1 MYGILK
7 ANTNK
12 SPWII
17 AHRGFRAKYPENTL
31 IAFQAALDAGVTMI
45 ELDVTLTR
53 DGKLVVMH
61 DDTLDRTT
69 NGHGPVNGYSLKEVK
84 KLDAGSWFNPIFAS
98 QRVPELE
105 EVLELANDRVLI
117 NIEIKPHTAAARL
130 PSKTIEKQVVGLI
143 NRKKIRD
150 VVLISS
156 FDKNILEKIASLEN
170 PPALALIS
178 RDPADNATL
187 ALCKRLKI
195 FSWHPSPLILTSEQV
210 EAMHAEGLK
219 VFPYNVDT
227 PEQFKQMFDMQV
239 DGLISNDPLL
249 VIDWL
254 KHYRAA

>member
-1 MYGILK
+1 MLK

-45 ELDVTLTR
+45 ELDVTHTR

-61 DDTLDRTT
+61 DNTLDRTT
-69 NGHGPVNGYSLKEVK
+69 NGHGPVIDYSLKEVQ
-84 KLDAGSWFNPIFAS
+84 KLDAGSWFDPIFAS
-98 QRVPELE
+98 QHVPELE
-105 EVLELANDRVLI
+105 EVLDLINGKVLI
-117 NIEIKPHTAAARL
+117 NIEIKPHTDAVRN
-130 PSKTIEKQVVGLI
+130 PSNSIERQVVELI
-143 NRKKIRD
+143 NRRKIQD
-150 VVLISS
+150 KVLISS
-156 FDKNILEKIASLEN
+156 FGKNILEKIASLEN

-178 RDPADNATL
+178 RDPADRSTL

-195 FSWHPSPLILTSEQV
+195 FSWHPSPLILTAEQV

-239 DGLISNDPLL
+239 DGLISNDPVL
-249 VIDWL
+249 VMDWL
-254 KHYRAA
+254 KHNRAA

>member
-1 MYGILK
+1 MFK
-7 ANTNK
+7 ADK
-12 SPWII
+12 IKPPWII

-45 ELDVTLTR
+45 ELDVTHTR

-61 DDTLDRTT
+61 DNTLDRTT
-69 NGHGPVNGYSLKEVK
+69 SGCGPVIEYSLKEVK
-84 KLDAGSWFNPIFAS
+84 KLDAGSWFNPIFAG
-98 QRVPELE
+98 QHVPELE
-105 EVLELANDRVLI
+105 EVLDLINGKVLV
-117 NIEIKPHTAAARL
+117 NIEIKPHTDAACH
-130 PSKTIEKQVVGLI
+130 PSRAIERQVVELI
-143 NRKKIRD
+143 KRKKIQD

-156 FDKNILEKIASLEN
+156 FDRNILEKIASLKN

-178 RDPADNATL
+178 RDPADSSTL
-187 ALCKRLKI
+187 AFCKRLKI
-195 FSWHPSPLILTSEQV
+195 FSWHPSPVILTSDQV

-227 PEQFKQMFDMQV
+227 PQQFKQMFDMQV

-254 KHYRAA
+254 KRNRAV

>member
-1 MYGILK
+1 MPGLLK
-7 ANTNK
+7 ASTSK

-45 ELDVTLTR
+45 ELDVTHTR

-61 DDTLDRTT
+61 DNTLDRTT
-69 NGHGPVNGYSLKEVK
+69 NGRGPIIEYSLKEVK
-84 KLDAGSWFNPIFAS
+84 KLDAGSWFNPIFAN
-98 QRVPELE
+98 QHVPQLE
-105 EVLELANDRVLI
+105 EVLDLINGRVLI
-117 NIEIKPHTAAARL
+117 NIEIKPHTDAVPN
-130 PSKTIEKQVVGLI
+130 PSNSIERQVVELI
-143 NRKKIRD
+143 NRRKIQD
-150 VVLISS
+150 KVLISS
-156 FDKNILEKIASLEN
+156 FGKNILEKIASLES

-178 RDPADNATL
+178 RDPADSSTL
-187 ALCKRLKI
+187 AFCRRLKI
-195 FSWHPSPLILTSEQV
+195 FSWHPSPVILTSNQV

-227 PEQFKQMFDMQV
+227 PEQFKQMFDMHV

-254 KHYRAA
+254 KHHRAA

>member
-1 MYGILK
+1 MPGLLK
-7 ANTNK
+7 ANKCK

-31 IAFQAALDAGVTMI
+31 IAFQAALNAGVTMI
-45 ELDVTLTR
+45 ELDVTHTR
-53 DGKLVVMH
+53 DGELVVMH
-61 DDTLDRTT
+61 DNTLDRTT
-69 NGHGPVNGYSLKEVK
+69 NGCGPVIDYSLKEVK

-98 QRVPELE
+98 QHVPELG
-105 EVLELANDRVLI
+105 EVLDLINGKVLV
-117 NIEIKPHTAAARL
+117 NIEIKPHTDAVRY
-130 PSKTIEKQVVGLI
+130 PSRTIERQVVELI
-143 NRKKIRD
+143 NRKKIQD

-156 FDKNILEKIASLEN
+156 FDRKILEKIASLEN

-187 ALCKRLKI
+187 ALCRRLKI
-195 FSWHPSPLILTSEQV
+195 FSWHPSPVILTSDQV

-227 PEQFKQMFDMQV
+227 PEQFEQMFDMHV

-249 VIDWL
+249 VIDWI
-254 KHYRAA
+254 KHNRAA

>member
-17 AHRGFRAKYPENTL
+17 AHRGFRARYPENTL

-45 ELDVTLTR
+45 ELDVTHTR

-61 DDTLDRTT
+61 DNTLDRTT
-69 NGHGPVNGYSLKEVK
+69 NGRGPVIDYSLKEVK
-84 KLDAGSWFNPIFAS
+84 KLDAGSWFDPIFAS
-98 QRVPELE
+98 QQVPELE
-105 EVLELANDRVLI
+105 EVLDLINGKVLI
-117 NIEIKPHTAAARL
+117 NIEIKPHNDAGRN
-130 PSKTIEKQVVGLI
+130 PSNSIERQVVEII
-143 NRKKIRD
+143 NRRRIHDK
-150 VVLISS
+150 VLLSS
-156 FDKNILEKIASLEN
+156 FGKHILEKVASLEN

-178 RDPADNATL
+178 RDPIDNATL
-187 ALCKRLKI
+187 ALCRRLKI
-195 FSWHPSPLILTSEQV
+195 FSCHPSPLILTSDQV
-210 EAMHAEGLK
+210 EAMHAQGLK

-254 KHYRAA
+254 KHNRAA

>member
-1 MYGILK
+1 MPGLFK
-7 ANTNK
+7 ADKFK

-45 ELDVTLTR
+45 ELDVTHTR

-61 DDTLDRTT
+61 DHTLDRTT

-84 KLDAGSWFNPIFAS
+84 KLDAGSWFDPIFAS

-105 EVLELANDRVLI
+105 EVLDLANGKVLI
-117 NIEIKPHTAAARL
+117 NIEIKPHADVVRY
-130 PSKTIEKQVVGLI
+130 PSKTVERQVVELI

-156 FDKNILEKIASLEN
+156 FDQNILEKIAMLEN
-170 PPALALIS
+170 PPTLALIS
-178 RDPADNATL
+178 RDPADRSTL
-187 ALCKRLKI
+187 AFCKRLKI
-195 FSWHPSPLILTSEQV
+195 FSWHPSPVILTPEQV
-210 EAMHAEGLK
+210 EAVHAEDLK

-249 VIDWL
+249 VMDWL
-254 KHYRAA
+254 KHNRAA